1 MTDVLGE
8 EMEETYNEAAA
19 FWQELKR
26 ELARAQAEKAG
37 FLSTP
42 GILEEDLDLS
52 SEDEEEDDPFGEL
65 DGMIDDSDTEC
76 AAARRRCV
84 LVAINSTGCVGCGF
98 VGMSWLTPNMHTYVF
113 GAGIWAVIL

>member
-1 MTDVLGE
+1 MPHTDREQPITHTITTPTTTQLVTDVLGE

-26 ELARAQAEKAG
+26 ELARAQAEKVA

-52 SEDEEEDDPFGEL
+52 SEEEEDDPLGEL
-65 DGMIDDSDTEC
+65 DGMIDDSDSESV
-76 AAARRRCV
+76 AARRRCV
-84 LVAINSTGCVGCGF
+84 RCV
-98 VGMSWLTPNMHTYVF
+98 
-113 GAGIWAVIL
+113 